1 MAESFSFEELMRR
14 VRSGDG
20 AAATELV
27 HKYEPA
33 IRMEVRRRLRDPR
46 LHRVL
51 DSMDVCQ
58 SVLASFFVRATAGE
72 YDLDQPD
79 QLIRLLIVMTRNKV
93 AYQARKHHAQRRD
106 QRRVEPIDGAEL
118 QLAGGEPTPSRI
130 IAGQDLLQQFRD
142 RLTEEER
149 RLADLRAQGRQWEE
163 IATELGGTAQ
173 ARRRQLTRAA
183 DRVLQE
189 LGLDEAN

>member
-1 MAESFSFEELMRR
+1 MAEGSSFEELMRR

-27 HKYEPA
+27 KKYEPA

-106 QRRVEPIDGAEL
+106 QRRVEPLDGAEL
-118 QLAGGEPTPSRI
+118 QLAGGEHTPSRI
-130 IAGQDLLQQFRD
+130 IAAQDFLKQFRD

-149 RLADLRAQGRQWEE
+149 RLADLRAQGWQWEE
-163 IATELGGTAQ
+163 IAAELGGTAQ

-189 LGLDEAN
+189 LGLDEAD